1 MKKVTKKTLTAL
13 VAIPVAAVLLT
24 GCGATEVPS
33 ALDGNPFSMPA
44 RSYST
49 ETVISNE
56 IASAGGLNL
65 PVYYES
71 EDAYIASVR
80 NKKDGT
86 VVVTIENFAE
96 GDNYFYDPENNS
108 PVALYPSYANYEIRW
123 YRYEENPDFG
133 TLTIEYWGADAAVPT
148 DFKFLNTISGMDED
162 LYLKMVIDSAKMY
175 NFFIDSCILE
185 GLSREEAI
193 AALAELNI
201 TEDTSG
207 IALEMAEKGD
217 DFAVGVYAGGA
228 SYVAAK
234 VGDYMY
240 LTQMGP
246 EYLIYEN
253 SESNAIAQVWEKIL
267 YSEGMEEDF
276 SSEYMPNYGV
286 LNSISTLEEAQ
297 AAYTS
302 TGYEILDGKV
312 YYYEEFFIE
321 EEGINYKFYFNNDEL
336 IYFTT
341 SGLEGVLYEFYI
353 SSTIPERLFRTEC
366 PTGYLDYTGRAD
378 F

>member
-1 MKKVTKKTLTAL
+1 MKKSTKKYLSAL
-13 VAIPVAAVLLT
+13 VAIPVATALVT
-24 GCGATEVPS
+24 GCSSGGDIPS
-33 ALDGNPFSMPA
+33 AIDDHPYDMPPGN
-44 RSYST
+44 YST

-56 IASAGGLNL
+56 IASASGLNL
-65 PVYYES
+65 PVFYES
-71 EDAYIASVR
+71 EDAYIASVK

-96 GDNYFYDPENNS
+96 EDNYTYDPES
-108 PVALYPSYANYEIRW
+108 TQPVAMYPSFSNYEIKW
-123 YRYEENPDFG
+123 FRYEENPDFG
-133 TLTIEYWGADAAVPT
+133 TLIIEYWGADAAVPT

-162 LYLKMVIDSAKMY
+162 LYLKMVIDSAMMY
-175 NFFIDSCILE
+175 NFFLDSCILE

-207 IALEMAEKGD
+207 IALEIAEKGD

-228 SYVAAK
+228 SSVAAK

-253 SESNAIAQVWEKIL
+253 SESNAIAKVWKKIL
-267 YSEGMEEDF
+267 YSEGIEEDF

-341 SGLEGVLYEFYI
+341 SALEGILYEFYI
-353 SSTIPERLFRTEC
+353 SSEIPERLFRIEC
-366 PTGYLDYTGRAD
+366 PTGYLDYTD
-378 F
+378 LN